1 MNNNFNSHKA
11 QDVVSSKPSCKTILY
26 FGALL
31 HDIGKVVYRIFLGPS
46 HSFLGEEFFNSI
58 RSECFQC
65 EEAMQV
71 AEQIRYHH
79 AKEMKAGETKL
90 EPNSLAYITY
100 FADNIS
106 AGMDRKNEGDEEY
119 KREFDIKIE
128 MHKIFNILNA
138 NSSLEQN
145 ANSSKHKLHLAN
157 YSGALEEIRTQ
168 LSCMSISSKE
178 INSLLNLLEAKT
190 RDMPSSTNKHE
201 ILDVSLYDHAKTTA
215 ALAVCIYDYMQEKG
229 ITNYREALFNQK
241 TSQKYYSEQMF
252 LLVEL
257 DMTGIQDFI
266 YNISGAGALKQ
277 LRARSLYL
285 DFMMQHI
292 VDELLERMN
301 LYRPNALHIGGGGA
315 YLLLPNTESTK
326 QVLNEFQEELKNWFI
341 AKHGTALYVAFAH
354 VACTAED
361 LGIKRNNGHKFYQL
375 LETLSAKL
383 DAAKMSKYTA
393 ADIAN
398 MNFGDTL
405 INPKPNAKRVYT
417 KNSWDAG
424 INLAS
429 HIWFGDYTAKME
441 NQGYSAYSQCGVTL
455 EPGKGIKRLGVLR
468 LDVDNLGV
476 AFSAGFPANKV
487 SISRVATLSRSVSY
501 FFQHKINE
509 ILDKAGYKLQIIYSG
524 GDDLFAVG
532 NWNDIIYAAMKI
544 HKSWHEFTGNNSLTL
559 SAGIGMFNETYPIA
573 RMACETG
580 KLLDVAKAHVK
591 AGGSKT
597 FYAKNAVVLWRKELA
612 FTWEELEDVVEPRM
626 QEVAKIFKQNDK
638 GKAFI
643 YKMHALLCNFDQ
655 AISPPRLAY
664 LLARSFD
671 DAESNKCNKNKKDAR
686 QQRDAIC
693 DKFFNWAKS
702 EKERLA
708 LITALEW
715 YVYSTRER

>member
-1 MNNNFNSHKA
+1 M
-11 QDVVSSKPSCKTILY
+11 
-26 FGALL
+26 
-31 HDIGKVVYRIFLGPS
+31 
-46 HSFLGEEFFNSI
+46 
-58 RSECFQC
+58 
-65 EEAMQV
+65 
-71 AEQIRYHH
+71 
-79 AKEMKAGETKL
+79 
-90 EPNSLAYITY
+90 
-100 FADNIS
+100 
-106 AGMDRKNEGDEEY
+106 
-119 KREFDIKIE
+119 
-128 MHKIFNILNA
+128 
-138 NSSLEQN
+138 
-145 ANSSKHKLHLAN
+145 
-157 YSGALEEIRTQ
+157 
-168 LSCMSISSKE
+168 
-178 INSLLNLLEAKT
+178 
-190 RDMPSSTNKHE
+190 
-201 ILDVSLYDHAKTTA
+201 
-215 ALAVCIYDYMQEKG
+215 
-229 ITNYREALFNQK
+229 
-241 TSQKYYSEQMF
+241 
-252 LLVEL
+252 
-257 DMTGIQDFI
+257 
-266 YNISGAGALKQ
+266 
-277 LRARSLYL
+277 
-285 DFMMQHI
+285 
-292 VDELLERMN
+292 
-301 LYRPNALHIGGGGA
+301 
-315 YLLLPNTESTK
+315 
-326 QVLNEFQEELKNWFI
+326 
-341 AKHGTALYVAFAH
+341 
-354 VACTAED
+354 
-361 LGIKRNNGHKFYQL
+361 
-375 LETLSAKL
+375 
-383 DAAKMSKYTA
+383 
-393 ADIAN
+393 
-398 MNFGDTL
+398 
-405 INPKPNAKRVYT
+405 YT